1 MTWQLN
7 EINKLIWPSPD
18 GIGVLDQAL
27 WDQTVKVALEGKVIT
42 KEPDAGAFRT
52 DLAQQAVDSL
62 KADGVD
68 VTGENYKPQEVEI
81 TPGGE

>member
-1 MTWQLN
+1 

-18 GIGVLDQAL
+18 GIGIVDQAL
-27 WDQTVKVALEGKVIT
+27 WDQTVKIALEGKVIT
-42 KEPDAGAFRT
+42 EEPSEGAVRT
-52 DLAQQAVDSL
+52 DLAQQAVDEL

-68 VTGENYKPQEVEI
+68 VTGEDWTAETVEI